1 MEEEASSAEQSQPP
15 CALCHMFWTC
25 EERMFL
31 KDRIQKGAPC
41 FYQNIT
47 VGISKTINQMGIEE
61 DLKTNEQWFEKFL
74 HNCSPTNWQ
83 YQYVGGYDRSTGLDG
98 DW

>member
-1 MEEEASSAEQSQPP
+1 MLLSKY
-15 CALCHMFWTC
+15 HG
-25 EERMFL
+25 RHI
-31 KDRIQKGAPC
+31 KDN
-41 FYQNIT
+41 Y
-47 VGISKTINQMGIEE
+47 QMGIEE

-83 YQYVGGYDRSTGLDG
+83 CQYVGGYDRSTGLDG

>member
-1 MEEEASSAEQSQPP
+1 MEEEASSADQSQPL

-25 EERMFL
+25 EE
-31 KDRIQKGAPC
+31 RIQKGAPC

-47 VGISKTINQMGIEE
+47 GGISKTINQMGIEE
-61 DLKTNEQWFEKFL
+61 DLKTNEQCFEKFL

-83 YQYVGGYDRSTGLDG
+83 Y
-98 DW
+98 

>member
-1 MEEEASSAEQSQPP
+1 
-15 CALCHMFWTC
+15 
-25 EERMFL
+25 MFL

-47 VGISKTINQMGIEE
+47 GGISKTINQMGIEE

-83 YQYVGGYDRSTGLDG
+83 Y
-98 DW
+98 